1 MTDNNKPLSK
11 LTLAEV
17 MEFYGPLMLAG
28 RKGNEFCSLKGSKI
42 PFLLKSL
49 RGGVNK

>member
-1 MTDNNKPLSK
+1 MTDNNKPLSE

-28 RKGNEFCSLKGSKI
+28 RKGNEFCSLKGSNI
-42 PFLLKSL
+42 PFFVKKLAW
-49 RGGVNK
+49 RCG